1 MTSEIYAP
9 MKNKRRGSRIAGY
22 TLLVVSILTFVS
34 YAYLLLNTDLGIL
47 ILQLTVLAAI
57 AALLAVLAWIGYTM
71 ATAPTHQEDR

>member
-1 MTSEIYAP
+1 MTSEFYAP
-9 MKNKRRGSRIAGY
+9 MKNKRRGSRVAGY
-22 TLLVVSILTFVS
+22 ALLVVSILAFII

-71 ATAPTHQEDR
+71 ATAPTHQQDC

>member
-9 MKNKRRGSRIAGY
+9 MKNKRRGNRIAGY
-22 TLLVVSILTFVS
+22 TLLVTSILAFIIYS
-34 YAYLLLNTDLGIL
+34 YLLLNTDLGIL

-71 ATAPTHQEDR
+71 ATAPTHKEDR

>member
-1 MTSEIYAP
+1 

-22 TLLVVSILTFVS
+22 ILLVASILVFII
-34 YAYLLLNTDLGIL
+34 YAYLLLGTDLGTL

>member
-22 TLLVVSILTFVS
+22 TLLVVSILTFII

-57 AALLAVLAWIGYTM
+57 ASLLAVLAWIGYTM
-71 ATAPTHQEDR
+71 AMAPTHQEDR

>member
-22 TLLVVSILTFVS
+22 TLLVVSILTFVI

-57 AALLAVLAWIGYTM
+57 AALLAVLAWVGYTM

>member
-9 MKNKRRGSRIAGY
+9 MKNKRRGNRIAGY
-22 TLLVVSILTFVS
+22 TLLVTSILAFIIYS
-34 YAYLLLNTDLGIL
+34 YLLLNTDLGIL

>member
-1 MTSEIYAP
+1 MTLEFYAP

-22 TLLVVSILTFVS
+22 ALLVISILAFII
-34 YAYLLLNTDLGIL
+34 YAYLLLNSDFSIL

>member
-22 TLLVVSILTFVS
+22 ILLVASILTFII
-34 YAYLLLNTDLGIL
+34 YTYLLLNTDLGIL
-47 ILQLTVLAAI
+47 ILQLTILAAI

>member
-22 TLLVVSILTFVS
+22 TLLVTSILAFII
-34 YAYLLLNTDLGIL
+34 YAYLLLGTDLGIL

-57 AALLAVLAWIGYTM
+57 AALLAVLAWVGYTM

>member
-9 MKNKRRGSRIAGY
+9 MKNKRRGNRIAGY
-22 TLLVVSILTFVS
+22 TLLVASILAFII
-34 YAYLLLNTDLGIL
+34 YAYLLLGTDLGIL

>member
-1 MTSEIYAP
+1 MTLEFYAP

-22 TLLVVSILTFVS
+22 ALLVISILAFVI
-34 YAYLLLNTDLGIL
+34 YAYLLLNTEFGIL

-57 AALLAVLAWIGYTM
+57 ASLLAVLAWIGYTM

>member
-1 MTSEIYAP
+1 MTLEFYAP

-22 TLLVVSILTFVS
+22 TLLVASILAFII
-34 YAYLLLNTDLGIL
+34 YAYLLLGTDLGIL
-47 ILQLTVLAAI
+47 ILQVTVLAAI

>member
-9 MKNKRRGSRIAGY
+9 MKNKRRRSRIAGY
-22 TLLVVSILTFVS
+22 TLLVTSILAFIIYS
-34 YAYLLLNTDLGIL
+34 YLLLNTDLGIL

>member
-1 MTSEIYAP
+1 MTLEFYAP
-9 MKNKRRGSRIAGY
+9 MKNKRRGSRFAGY
-22 TLLVVSILTFVS
+22 ALLVISIVAFII

-47 ILQLTVLAAI
+47 ILQLTVLGAF

>member
-9 MKNKRRGSRIAGY
+9 MKNKRRGSRIAGHI
-22 TLLVVSILTFVS
+22 LLVASILAFII
-34 YAYLLLNTDLGIL
+34 YAYLLLGTDLGIL

>member
-22 TLLVVSILTFVS
+22 TLLVVSILTIII

-47 ILQLTVLAAI
+47 ILQLTILAAI

>member
-22 TLLVVSILTFVS
+22 ILLVASILTFII
-34 YAYLLLNTDLGIL
+34 YTYLLLNTDLGIL

>member
-22 TLLVVSILTFVS
+22 TLLVTSILAFIIYS
-34 YAYLLLNTDLGIL
+34 YLLLNTALGIL
-47 ILQLTVLAAI
+47 ILQLTILAAI

>member
-1 MTSEIYAP
+1 MTSEIYAR

-22 TLLVVSILTFVS
+22 SLLVASILAFVI

>member
-1 MTSEIYAP
+1 MTLEFYAP

-22 TLLVVSILTFVS
+22 ALLVISILAFVI
-34 YAYLLLNTDLGIL
+34 YAYLLLNTDFGIL

-57 AALLAVLAWIGYTM
+57 AALLAVLSWIGYTM

>member
-9 MKNKRRGSRIAGY
+9 MKNKRRGSRITGY
-22 TLLVVSILTFVS
+22 ILLVASILAFII